1 MERYVPQKQT
11 RYHSWYEHW
20 HRYYFIAEIV
30 KDRRVCDVACGE
42 GYGSA
47 LLAKRASEVVGVDV
61 DKATIQH
68 ANETYGDIEN
78 VEFIVA
84 NATET
89 QFIENSFD
97 VIVSFETLEH
107 LSEHQQLI
115 REFKRILKKDG
126 LLIIS
131 TPDKLVYSGDKE
143 HNEYHVKE
151 LTKLEFED
159 LMKSEF
165 KYNMMYGQKLQ
176 LFSVIEQF
184 KLDKHDPDKLSC
196 VVEETDDEPVKNGP
210 NSLAKYLIMI
220 GSDNPDTIDN
230 LDLSTVHSFSD
241 KENQLLNHYDM
252 QIQRLI
258 EIDKQNH
265 ELLKTI
271 DQQKYLIGQL
281 MSRIGL

>member
-20 HRYYFIAEIV
+20 HRYSFIAEIV
-30 KDRRVCDVACGE
+30 KDKKVCDIACGE

-47 LLAKRASEVVGVDV
+47 LLAKRASKVVGVDV

-68 ANETYGDIEN
+68 ANETYGDLES

-84 NATET
+84 DATGTPFE
-89 QFIENSFD
+89 EDSFD

-115 REFKRILKKDG
+115 REFKRILKADG
-126 LLIIS
+126 VLIIS

-151 LTKLEFED
+151 LSMLEFKN
-159 LMKSEF
+159 LMNSEF
-165 KYNMMYGQKLQ
+165 KYNVLYGQKLQ
-176 LFSVIEQF
+176 LSSVIEKF
-184 KLDKHDPDKLSC
+184 KSDKHDQDKLSF
-196 VVEETDDEPVKNGP
+196 VVEEADNELNKIGP

-220 GSDNPDTIDN
+220 SCNNPDTIEN
-230 LDLSTVHSFSD
+230 LDLSTVHTYSD
-241 KENQLLNHYDM
+241 KENQL
-252 QIQRLI
+252 R
-258 EIDKQNH
+258 K
-265 ELLKTI
+265 I
-271 DQQKYLIGQL
+271 DQQEYLIGQL

>member
-20 HRYYFIAEIV
+20 HRYSFIAEIV
-30 KDRRVCDVACGE
+30 KDKKVCDIACGE

-47 LLAKRASEVVGVDV
+47 LLAKRASKVVGVDV

-68 ANETYGDIEN
+68 ANETYGDLES

-84 NATET
+84 DATGTPFE
-89 QFIENSFD
+89 EDSFD

-115 REFKRILKKDG
+115 REFKRILKADG
-126 LLIIS
+126 VLIIS

-151 LTKLEFED
+151 LSMLEFKN
-159 LMKSEF
+159 LMNSEF
-165 KYNMMYGQKLQ
+165 KYNVLYGQKLQ
-176 LFSVIEQF
+176 LSSVIEKF
-184 KLDKHDPDKLSC
+184 KSDKHDQDKLSF
-196 VVEETDDEPVKNGP
+196 VVEEADNELNKIGP

-220 GSDNPDTIDN
+220 SCNNPDTIEN
-230 LDLSTVHSFSD
+230 LDLSTVHTYSD
-241 KENQLLNHYDM
+241 KENQLLNHYDL
-252 QIQRLI
+252 QIQRL
-258 EIDKQNH
+258 
-265 ELLKTI
+265 LKI
-271 DQQKYLIGQL
+271 DQQNRELLRKIDQQEYLIGQL